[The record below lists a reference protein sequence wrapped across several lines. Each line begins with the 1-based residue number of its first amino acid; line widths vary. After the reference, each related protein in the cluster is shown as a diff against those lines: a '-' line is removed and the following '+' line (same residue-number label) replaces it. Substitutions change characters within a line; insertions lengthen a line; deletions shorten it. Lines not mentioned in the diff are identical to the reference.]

1 MRPTGLGDD
10 HTVLNE
16 SGPPKT
22 GWCVPA
28 RTEPKLPSDIV
39 VVVSSCLSM
48 KIAITFRRSQKQ
60 PDVWNF
66 TGELCQKAEQ
76 VRTDF
81 VWNGDYPGRS
91 CIVLKVSGSIE
102 RRRTVPVTSPGSPQ
116 TRDFHCSACLSSHR
130 CTIDSVTDTVVGET
144 SAQLHLQHL
153 IVTTAEKNAAPAFA
167 KHL

>member
-1 MRPTGLGDD
+1 MRPSGLGDD

-39 VVVSSCLSM
+39 VVISSCLHM
-48 KIAITFRRSQKQ
+48 KIAITFRRPQKQ

-66 TGELCQKAEQ
+66 TGELYQKAEQ

-81 VWNGDYPGRS
+81 VWNGDYPWRG

-102 RRRTVPVTSPGSPQ
+102 RRRTVPVTSPGHPKLEISIVQPVCQATGVLQTVWLTPLLVKQALNFIYSTWSSLPQ
-116 TRDFHCSACLSSHR
+116 RRMLP
-130 CTIDSVTDTVVGET
+130 
-144 SAQLHLQHL
+144 
-153 IVTTAEKNAAPAFA
+153 PAFA
-167 KHL
+167 KYL